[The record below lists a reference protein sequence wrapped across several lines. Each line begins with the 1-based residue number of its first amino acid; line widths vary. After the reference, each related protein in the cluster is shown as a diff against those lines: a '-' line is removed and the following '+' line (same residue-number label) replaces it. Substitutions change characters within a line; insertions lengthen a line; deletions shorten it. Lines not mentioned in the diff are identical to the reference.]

1 LKKQTNMTENKT
13 PAPIHQQ
20 HNVITKARYNYTLIE
35 KRIIYHILIQL
46 KKQEIADNQEITI
59 PLHELT
65 KDSKIEHVQRS
76 SISLLKK
83 IFEIKDPVN
92 KSWTATG
99 ILQYITI
106 ENGMLK
112 TEIAKKIK
120 PYLLTLGNFTRLNI
134 EIAVNLKSVHTQRLY
149 EICCQYRDGKLKYR
163 PSIEELKQMMMIEDK
178 YSSYGHF
185 KSRVLGPARKE
196 LKQLYENNE
205 SDIMF
210 NYHEHKTSR
219 QITHILFEITS
230 KEKDK
235 QNSKITAN
243 EVQDFTEL
251 YIKPFWPNNPTR
263 IHQVFNYIHKKQ
275 AWITYKTVVNDI
287 CNRKNNQGKPLP
299 KIAGLL
305 VSILKKDHQIYI

>member
-1 LKKQTNMTENKT
+1 MTKQKS
-13 PAPIHQQ
+13 PIPIHQQ

-46 KKQEIADNQEITI
+46 KKNDITDDQQEITI

-65 KDSKIEHVQRS
+65 KDSKIEYVQRS

-83 IFEIKDPVN
+83 IFEIKDPIN

-99 ILQYITI
+99 ILQYVTI
-106 ENGMLK
+106 GNGKLT
-112 TEIAKKIK
+112 TEISKKIK

-134 EIAVNLKSVHTQRLY
+134 EVANGLKSVHTQRLY
-149 EICCQYRDGKLKYR
+149 EICCQYRDGKIKYR
-163 PSIEELKQMMMIEDK
+163 PTIEELKQMMMIEDK
-178 YSSYGHF
+178 YPLYGAF
-185 KSRVLGPARKE
+185 KLNVLDVAQKE
-196 LKQLYENNE
+196 LQELYDNNQ
-205 SDIMF
+205 SDVCF
-210 NYHEHKTSR
+210 TYDPHKTSR
-219 QITHILFEITS
+219 KITHIQFNIKS

-235 QNSKITAN
+235 NLRTITAN

-251 YIKPFWPNNPTR
+251 YIKPFWPDNSTR
-263 IHQVFNYIHKKQ
+263 IQQVFNYLHKKQ
-275 AWITYKTVVNDI
+275 AFKIYQDVVNNL

-305 VSILKKDHQIYI
+305 VSVLKKDHQLYI